1 MICTQIPSDIDIA
14 RGQVPKDID
23 SLAEEI
29 GLLPSE
35 LELYG
40 KKKAKISLD
49 VLERLQQTRR
59 DGKYVVVHS
68 WDHSNSIWRG
78 KGKSQN
84 DRADR
89 LAQQR

>member
-23 SLAEEI
+23 FLAEEI

-59 DGKYVVVHS
+59 DGKYVVVAG
-68 WDHSNSIWRG
+68 ITPTPFGEG
-78 KGKSQN
+78 KVNHKMIEPIG
-84 DRADR
+84 
-89 LAQQR
+89 